1 MSDVPETID
10 QYIERISKE
19 YNVIKFNP
27 DPEIESVLQ
36 ASQKERYNWDAQKC
50 FQIAWDLKKYE
61 TYLGNIVAELNN
73 RLDWFDRN
81 LRIIQG
87 KHAKGYGGEFEKFEN
102 RCLQLEADNEKAMYL
117 IKKIGETKAMKNIVS
132 SQYYSM
138 RDFIRILEA
147 MGKVKNESQRS

>member
-36 ASQKERYNWDAQKC
+36 ASQKERYGWDAQKC

-73 RLDWFDRN
+73 RLDWFERN
-81 LRIIQG
+81 LNFLHG
-87 KHAKGYGGEFEKFEN
+87 KYNNDFAGFHFQERCMKLDAEN
-102 RCLQLEADNEKAMYL
+102 DKAIYL
-117 IKKIGETKAMKNIVS
+117 IRKMGETKAMKNIVS